1 MEIGQL
7 NLAAFGPFTDRA
19 LVFDQE
25 AGGLHIVYGPNEAG
39 KSSALRGLKA
49 LLYNI
54 DERTSDN
61 YLHANDKLRI
71 EGCVR
76 AADGRELSF
85 VRRKGRKNTLLSMA
99 GESLDDK
106 ALMPFLQGVTQ
117 ELFEMLFGIDHRA
130 LVQGGQEIL
139 EQKGEVGQALFSA
152 SLGSH
157 ALHAVLNQLD
167 QEAGGLFL
175 PQGSKPKINS
185 AIKAYT
191 DLNKQIRDRSLSSR
205 QWDEHFRALARTS
218 KELDQIQAELADHR
232 VEVNRLKRI
241 QRVLPK
247 LARRH
252 ELLQKLEAMG
262 EVVVLPDD
270 FGERR
275 QKAVTERETAQAII
289 LRARSRLDGLQGQ
302 LDGLAV
308 SQEVLEQG
316 ESIEDLHARLGSYR
330 KAMQDRPHLEA
341 EYKQLRTDVE
351 SLLKDVRP
359 DLALADIDVLRPVFT
374 KRQRIAELGNQNPVL
389 VSQEKQAN
397 SNLRDIEARLKAAR
411 KERQKLPDFYVGT
424 GGSPD
429 TLRKAIAAARKSGDV
444 DSAIQS
450 GRSELATLTAQCAAD
465 LTRLT
470 LWTGSLEDLAGLPV
484 PIREN
489 INRFEER
496 YTELDKRAQRF
507 REKQEETA
515 EALLEASRRLDEMQ
529 RAGTVP
535 TEEELIVLRTERE
548 RAWQLL
554 RRQWLDGE
562 DVNTEASA
570 MDAERALPDA
580 FEHRVIGTDELADRL
595 RREAERVHS
604 QAGLLAELE
613 NGKQR
618 AGEILQQLDA
628 CTAEKGQIDIDWDA
642 LWAPCKIQPYTPR
655 EMRAWMDNLEKLRDR
670 VAQLGT
676 LRQQVS
682 DLEHTRD
689 TQIQLLKQQLQSLRK
704 DSPDKN
710 SPDKNSSDTTSL
722 EAILLESEEVVD
734 ELGKIS
740 RQQETLDKE
749 IKTLERDQES
759 VSAECQAASSELDG
773 WNIRWKEVVE
783 GVGLEGEALP
793 SEAADVIEKL
803 RDLFAKQSD
812 AGKLQIRIQAIDQD
826 AETFS
831 GQVGTVVVNV
841 APELAKLLTEEAV
854 MRLSTLL
861 SESRTGQSRRQQIEE
876 QLQQARREIQDSEAT
891 IQTMTERLD
900 ALCAEA
906 ERASHAELDEAERR
920 STAYLRLKAEVDNVE
935 KEILDSGE
943 GATVV
948 ELEVE
953 VEGVDSDALPAQVE
967 ALAQKIEE
975 ELEPRQTAL
984 AEARGREA
992 KELELMDGSDDAAVL
1007 AEQSQSVLAGIRSDA
1022 EQFVRL
1028 KLAARI
1034 LRDEIERYRKENQG
1048 PLVKRAS
1055 ECFAVLTRGS
1065 FESLRTDFNEKDE
1078 PVLAGIRPSGERVH
1092 VEGMS
1097 NGTRDQLYLALRLA
1111 SLEKYMESSEP
1122 MPFIVDDILVDFDDE
1137 RSEAALSTL
1146 AELAHKTQVI
1156 LFTHHSRVVEQ
1167 ARKLEGKQPVHIHDL

>member
-1 MEIGQL
+1 MEIRQL
-7 NLAAFGPFTDRA
+7 NLAAFGPFTDRTLA
-19 LVFDQE
+19 FDQE

-85 VRRKGRKNTLLSMA
+85 ARRKGRKNTLLSLE

-106 ALMPFLQGVTQ
+106 VLIPFLQGVTQ

-167 QEAGGLFL
+167 QEASGLFL
-175 PQGSKPKINS
+175 PQGSKPMINS
-185 AIKAYT
+185 ALKAYT

-205 QWDEHFRALARTS
+205 EWDDRFRSLARTT
-218 KELDQIQAELADHR
+218 KELEQIQAELADNR

-252 ELLQKLEAMG
+252 ELLQKLEALG
-262 EVVVLPDD
+262 EVIILPDD

-275 QKAVTERETAQAII
+275 QKTVTERETAQAII
-289 LRARSRLDGLQGQ
+289 LKARSRLDGLQGQ
-302 LDGLAV
+302 LDGLSV
-308 SQEVLEQG
+308 RQEMLEQG
-316 ESIEDLHARLGSYR
+316 ESIEALHARLGSYR

-341 EYKQLRTDVE
+341 EYKQLRTDAE

-359 DLALADIDVLRPVFT
+359 DLALVDIEVLRPVFA
-374 KRQRIAELGNQNPVL
+374 KRLRITELGNQNPVL
-389 VSQEKQAN
+389 VSREKQAK
-397 SNLRDIEARLKAAR
+397 SNLRETETRLEEAR
-411 KERQKLPDFYVGT
+411 KERQKLPDI
-424 GGSPD
+424 GSPD
-429 TLRKAIAAARKSGDV
+429 ALRRAIAAARKSGDV

-450 GRSELATLTAQCAAD
+450 GRSELATSTEQCAAD
-465 LTRLT
+465 LARLT
-470 LWTGSLEDLAGLPV
+470 LWIGSLEDLPSLPV
-484 PIREN
+484 PTREN
-489 INRFEER
+489 INRFEEV
-496 YTELDKRAQRF
+496 YAELDKRAQRS

-515 EALLEASRRLDEMQ
+515 EALREASRRLDEMQ

-535 TEEELIVLRTERE
+535 TEEDLIALRTERE
-548 RAWQLL
+548 QAWQLL
-554 RRQWLDGE
+554 RRHWIDGE

-580 FEHRVIGTDELADRL
+580 FEYRVIGADELADRL

-604 QAGLLAELE
+604 QASLLAELE
-613 NGKQR
+613 NEKQR
-618 AGEILQQLDA
+618 AEEVVQLLDA
-628 CTAEKGQIDIDWDA
+628 CTAEKKQIDTDWEA
-642 LWAPCKIQPYTPR
+642 LWAPCEIQPHTPR
-655 EMRAWMDNLEKLRDR
+655 EMRAWMDNMEKLRDR

-704 DSPDKN
+704 DSPD
-710 SPDKNSSDTTSL
+710 TASL

-734 ELGKIS
+734 ELEKVS
-740 RQQETLDKE
+740 RQRETLDKE

-759 VSAECQAASSELDG
+759 VRAKCQVASSELDE
-773 WNIRWKEVVE
+773 WKVQWKEVVE
-783 GVGLEGEALP
+783 GVGLEGDALP
-793 SEAADVIEKL
+793 AEAADVIDKL

-812 AGKLQIRIQAIDQD
+812 AEKLQIRIQAIDED

-831 GQVGTVVVNV
+831 GQVGTVVANV
-841 APELAKLLTEEAV
+841 APELAKLLTEEAA

-876 QLQQARREIQDSEAT
+876 QLQQARQDIQDSEAT

-906 ERASHAELDEAERR
+906 KRDSHAELDEAERR
-920 STAYLRLKAEVDNVE
+920 STAYLRLTAEVDNVE
-935 KEILDSGE
+935 EEILDSGE

-953 VEGVDSDALPAQVE
+953 ADGVDSDALPAQVE
-967 ALAQKIEE
+967 ALTQKIEE
-975 ELEPRQTAL
+975 ELEPRQTTL
-984 AEARGREA
+984 AEVKGRET
-992 KELELMDGSDDAAVL
+992 KELEIMDGSDEAAVL
-1007 AEQSQSVLAGIRSDA
+1007 ADQSQSVLASIRSNA
-1022 EQFVRL
+1022 ERFVRL
-1028 KLAARI
+1028 KLAVRI

-1055 ECFAVLTRGS
+1055 ECFTVLTRGS
-1065 FESLRTDFNEKDE
+1065 FEGLRTDFNEKDE
-1078 PVLAGIRPSGERVH
+1078 PVLAGIRSNGERVH

-1137 RSEAALSTL
+1137 RSEAALNAL
-1146 AELAHKTQVI
+1146 AELAKKTQVI

-1167 ARKLEGKQPVHIHDL
+1167 ARKLEGNQQVHIHDL